1 MIFLVLIKIIAIA
14 QALPLASII
23 LNQISMY
30 FALAAEQSK
39 FCISLLFP
47 WKKGSLSK
55 CVLPVRGGTVF
66 RFTLSPPPLKQVVL
80 RLVLLVDVRTTDND
94 NNDESR

>member
-23 LNQISMY
+23 LNQISMH

-39 FCISLLFP
+39 FRISLLFP
-47 WKKGSLSK
+47 
-55 CVLPVRGGTVF
+55 
-66 RFTLSPPPLKQVVL
+66 
-80 RLVLLVDVRTTDND
+80 
-94 NNDESR
+94 